1 MDRALFSILTTLK
14 TYAKSKQKHFA
25 ENSDH
30 LRLGKATAS
39 QVIRVVSL
47 RRDARC
53 FPLFVFHFKKHF
65 ASCGACKYVCREPF
79 CSLEKLL
86 HKDSHHGMD
95 DHTPIFL
102 SWHIW
107 KPTMYKSLWETLAFR
122 YIYPSLMATKQFYSK
137 TRAVLKRRTRHP
149 VFQRSL
155 RDVVVLERGTL

>member
-1 MDRALFSILTTLK
+1 
-14 TYAKSKQKHFA
+14 
-25 ENSDH
+25 
-30 LRLGKATAS
+30 
-39 QVIRVVSL
+39 
-47 RRDARC
+47 
-53 FPLFVFHFKKHF
+53 
-65 ASCGACKYVCREPF
+65 
-79 CSLEKLL
+79 
-86 HKDSHHGMD
+86 MD